1 MIRMHSI
8 HVVVGLG
15 LAFSLMQN
23 ASVTKAVDLVG
34 DYRLT
39 DGNFDNSAV
48 GPGALGSMTFTQT
61 GGTLG
66 FGPSG
71 WSWSDA
77 TGPSGSGLNLSG
89 ITGGLAS
96 AYSVGVT
103 AFFSET
109 DGFRKLIDFNDLTT
123 DIGMYVFADQFQF
136 YNIAAAAGTSA
147 PFDAFTIVLT
157 RDASKNVNVYLNG
170 NSTPIISFVDSSD
183 EAVAASGV
191 LRFFQ
196 DDTAIANEFS
206 TGGSASLIRV
216 WDGALSSGEIAG
228 AMTVPEPS
236 TYLLTAIAAGTI
248 SLGRRRRNVR
258 RI

>member
-1 MIRMHSI
+1 
-8 HVVVGLG
+8 
-15 LAFSLMQN
+15 
-23 ASVTKAVDLVG
+23 
-34 DYRLT
+34 
-39 DGNFDNSAV
+39 
-48 GPGALGSMTFTQT
+48 
-61 GGTLG
+61 
-66 FGPSG
+66 
-71 WSWSDA
+71 
-77 TGPSGSGLNLSG
+77 
-89 ITGGLAS
+89 
-96 AYSVGVT
+96 
-103 AFFSET
+103 
-109 DGFRKLIDFNDLTT
+109 
-123 DIGMYVFADQFQF
+123 MYVFADQFQF

>member
-1 MIRMHSI
+1 
-8 HVVVGLG
+8 
-15 LAFSLMQN
+15 
-23 ASVTKAVDLVG
+23 
-34 DYRLT
+34 
-39 DGNFDNSAV
+39 
-48 GPGALGSMTFTQT
+48 MT
-61 GGTLG
+61 
-66 FGPSG
+66 P
-71 WSWSDA
+71 
-77 TGPSGSGLNLSG
+77 
-89 ITGGLAS
+89 
-96 AYSVGVT
+96 V
-103 AFFSET
+103 
-109 DGFRKLIDFNDLTT
+109 
-123 DIGMYVFADQFQF
+123 
-136 YNIAAAAGTSA
+136 
-147 PFDAFTIVLT
+147 PFLRPIVLM